1 MLNGEQL
8 KRVRELRGISQSM
21 LANYLGITNRYI
33 IYCEQGVYEPA
44 EDLYERWINALYCNE
59 IYNASKIKKLNNN
72 FKITYTNYLTL
83 PKILQ
88 RYFALF

>member
-44 EDLYERWINALYCNE
+44 EDLYEDGLMLFTAMKFIMQANE
-59 IYNASKIKKLNNN
+59 K
-72 FKITYTNYLTL
+72 
-83 PKILQ
+83 
-88 RYFALF
+88 

>member
-59 IYNASKIKKLNNN
+59 IYNASKRKVNSSADLKKIK
-72 FKITYTNYLTL
+72 TSGTTEE
-83 PKILQ
+83 
-88 RYFALF
+88 R

>member
-21 LANYLGITNRYI
+21 LTNYLGITNRYI

-59 IYNASKIKKLNNN
+59 IYNASKRKVNSSADLKKNKKLLEQQKNDN
-72 FKITYTNYLTL
+72 KC
-83 PKILQ
+83 
-88 RYFALF
+88 R